1 MWAQLRIRQLAP
13 WFIFSV
19 WFLGITLLLS
29 GLIRAGTLPV
39 DYASYAKAA
48 TTLAEG
54 RNPYQTPDASRQIW
68 LTYHAQETRLL
79 QRDPAIKNTAL
90 IPGPYLYPPTLA
102 SLLHDLQLNPIGF
115 VFILLLTIYGFGAL
129 WLHCTGQSAW
139 WLLWMVGSW
148 DVIASFTGGNVELS
162 LLFAILL
169 ASWFMWRQQALWAA
183 PLLAFVVLVKPFYAF
198 FFLTFGLL
206 LLVQPMPKPKHAFRT
221 LTMASIG
228 ALLLLS
234 LEVIRWSRTLRA
246 ETLAYLRN
254 AFAYQW
260 FILPV
265 DQQTPMSIWNRTPLQ
280 GLINAGVAPDLAKW
294 VALGLWLL
302 FLLITVWYGRGRRM
316 AFPQAFALA
325 FVLLYWGRPVGW
337 GLIYLEIVVLL
348 ASWPRLGIQQ
358 RRLLFAGMLALA
370 LSHWVALAL
379 TLQGHWL
386 RLFTLQS
393 ADFPWESWLVVPLC
407 WVILLALLPH
417 PEAITAE

>member
-1 MWAQLRIRQLAP
+1 MWPQLRMRQLAP
-13 WFIFSV
+13 WFIFSL

-48 TTLAEG
+48 TTIAEG
-54 RNPYQTPDASRQIW
+54 RDPYQSPNASQQIW
-68 LTYHAQETRLL
+68 LTYHALETRLL
-79 QRDPAIKNTAL
+79 QGDPSVKNAPFL
-90 IPGPYLYPPTLA
+90 PGPYLYPPTLA
-102 SLLHDLQLNPIGF
+102 LLLHDLQINAMGF
-115 VFILLLTIYGFGAL
+115 VFMLLLTIYGFGAL

-139 WLLWMVGSW
+139 WLLWIVGSW

-169 ASWFMWRQQALWAA
+169 ASWLLWRQQAFWAA
-183 PLLAFVVLVKPFYAF
+183 PLLALVVLVKPFYAF
-198 FFLTFGLL
+198 FFITFGLL
-206 LLVQPMPKPKHAFRT
+206 LLVQPMTKPKHAFRT
-221 LTMASIG
+221 LTMASAG
-228 ALLLLS
+228 ALLLLG
-234 LEVIRWSRTLRA
+234 LEVIRWPSALRT

-280 GLINAGVAPDLAKW
+280 GLINAGMVPDLAKW
-294 VALGLWLL
+294 VALWLWLL
-302 FLLITVWYGRGRRM
+302 FLLITLWYGRKRRL

-348 ASWPRLGIQQ
+348 ASWPRLDRQP

-370 LSHWVALAL
+370 ASHWVALVI
-379 TLQGHWL
+379 TLQGHWI

-393 ADFPWESWLVVPLC
+393 ANFPWETWLVVPLC
-407 WVILLALLPH
+407 WAILLATLPRK
-417 PEAITAE
+417 EASTAE